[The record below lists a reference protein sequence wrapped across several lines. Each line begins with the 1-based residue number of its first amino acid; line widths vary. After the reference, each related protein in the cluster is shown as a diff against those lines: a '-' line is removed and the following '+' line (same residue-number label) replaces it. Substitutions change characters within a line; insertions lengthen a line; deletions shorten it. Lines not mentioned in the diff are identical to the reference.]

1 MIERLY
7 FLSPLWFSASP
18 EYKTWR
24 NYLGNSKMDT
34 TTSLAE
40 EKLGEHPNGLV
51 FIEWL
56 GVFKK

>member
-1 MIERLY
+1 MIEWLY
-7 FLSPLWFSASP
+7 FLSPLWSSASP

-24 NYLGNSKMDT
+24 NYLGNSKMDK

-51 FIEWL
+51 FIE
-56 GVFKK
+56 